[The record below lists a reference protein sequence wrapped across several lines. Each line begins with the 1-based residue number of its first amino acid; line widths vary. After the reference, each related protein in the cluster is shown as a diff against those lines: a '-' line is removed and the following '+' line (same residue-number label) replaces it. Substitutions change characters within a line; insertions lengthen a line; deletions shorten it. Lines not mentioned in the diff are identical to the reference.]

1 MAGWMALFAA
11 ASVFS
16 ALLGFGGTPNPAA
29 ALAQLLFF
37 VCLVALLVSW
47 TLSATRDVSR

>member
-16 ALLGFGGTPNPAA
+16 ALLGFGGMPNPAA
-29 ALAQLLFF
+29 AVAQILFF
-37 VCLVALLVSW
+37 LCLVALLVSGA
-47 TLSATRDVSR
+47 LSATRDVSR